1 MMTSGSD
8 GPVHDSWIL
17 SKHETVKYSDLD
29 WAPPTPQ
36 SSDRYCVMGRDK
48 AATCLLRGACLSGGN
63 LLFESHQEVKNGCRG
78 KCTGGT
84 TMPKV
89 VAFSRDK
96 YTTFG
101 LGPFG
106 VEEVLLQPVSS
117 LPPSN
122 VSRSSTVLNPDISQS
137 LDTVFVMLHPYN
149 PGEWSPPLPW

>member
-1 MMTSGSD
+1 MRHDLSGSD

-17 SKHETVKYSDLD
+17 PKHDMIQYSDLD
-29 WAPPTPQ
+29 WTPPNPQ

-63 LLFESHQEVKNGCRG
+63 LLFESHQEEKNGCRG
-78 KCTGGT
+78 KCTGGEK
-84 TMPKV
+84 MPKV
-89 VAFSRDK
+89 VAFSRDR

-106 VEEVLLQPVSS
+106 VEEVLLQPVST

-122 VSRSSTVLNPDISQS
+122 ISGSSTAELEPDVLQS
-137 LDTVFVMLHPYN
+137 TDTVFVMLHPYN
-149 PGEWSPPLPW
+149 PGE